1 MAKMTLGEL
10 KNFATSYVAA
20 AQQAGAWQETH
31 NNLYKV
37 LDKVGKMITLDGEF
51 QDSLPELS
59 GDDLPLGKTIEE
71 YFIDLT
77 MPVDF
82 KAPDNSGTGYA
93 EAALKPYLPDT
104 EEPAYSYSLGRKV
117 LPTTIPYDNV
127 ERGAVNAEAA
137 GNMIAKVSEKFADSG
152 SLYRYALKKQLIGN
166 MITKAIAENDGRQTE
181 NEKVM
186 VSTIAKP
193 IDTATGEAFIKEVKT
208 IKENFEFANEHNC
221 LANTLIG
228 KTPES
233 NLILYIKKG
242 VLPSLEV
249 DTMTGA
255 YHLDKIAIPCRVKV
269 VDDFGSADEKVY
281 AVMLDSRGIKL
292 HKDYLTTKPQE
303 NAFSDFVNLF
313 EHSEYT
319 GFISKFTAV
328 HVFKAE

>member
-1 MAKMTLGEL
+1 MAKMTLESL
-10 KNFATSYVAA
+10 KTFATGYVAA

-104 EEPAYSYSLGRKV
+104 EEPCYSYSLGRKV

-166 MITKAIAENDGRQTE
+166 MISKAITVDAAAG
-181 NEKVM
+181 KL

-208 IKENFEFANEHNC
+208 IKENFEFANEGNC
-221 LANTLIG
+221 LSKALIG
-228 KTPES
+228 KTPEA
-233 NLILYIKKG
+233 NLMLYIKKG

-269 VDDFGSADEKVY
+269 VDDFGSADESVF
-281 AVMLDSRGIKL
+281 AVMVDSRGIKL

>member
-1 MAKMTLGEL
+1 MAKMTLESL
-10 KNFATSYVAA
+10 KAFATSYVAA

-51 QDSLPELS
+51 QDNLTELS

-104 EEPAYSYSLGRKV
+104 EEPCYSYSLGRKV

-137 GNMIAKVSEKFADSG
+137 GNMIAKVTEKFADSG
-152 SLYRYALKKQLIGN
+152 SLYRFALKKQLIGN
-166 MITKAIAENDGRQTE
+166 MITKAVEADANTGKI
-181 NEKVM
+181 
-186 VSTIAKP
+186 VSTIAVP
-193 IDTATGEAFIKEVKT
+193 TDTATGEAFIKEVKT
-208 IKENFEFANEHNC
+208 IKENLEFANEGNC
-221 LANTLIG
+221 LSKTLIG

-233 NLILYIKKG
+233 NLILYVKKG
-242 VLPSLEV
+242 VLPSFEV
-249 DTMTGA
+249 DTLTGA
-255 YHLDKIAIPCRVKV
+255 YHLDKIAMPCRVKV
-269 VDDFGSADEKVY
+269 VDNLGSADAKVF
-281 AVMLDSRGIKL
+281 AVMLDSRGVKL

>member
-1 MAKMTLGEL
+1 MAKMTLESL
-10 KNFATSYVAA
+10 KTFATSYVAA
-20 AQQAGAWQETH
+20 AQQAGTWQETH

-137 GNMIAKVSEKFADSG
+137 GNMIAKVTEKFADSG

-166 MITKAIAENDGRQTE
+166 MISKAITVDAGEG
-181 NEKVM
+181 KI

-193 IDTATGEAFIKEVKT
+193 VDTATGEAFIKEVKT
-208 IKENFEFANEHNC
+208 IKENFEFANEGNC
-221 LANTLIG
+221 LSKALIG

-233 NLILYIKKG
+233 NLMLYIKKG

-249 DTMTGA
+249 DTLTGA

-269 VDDFGSADEKVY
+269 VDDFGSADESVF
-281 AVMLDSRGIKL
+281 AVMLDSRGVKL
-292 HKDYLTTKPQE
+292 HKDYLTTKAQE
-303 NAFSDFVNLF
+303 NGFSDFVNLF

-328 HVFKAE
+328 HVFKAQ